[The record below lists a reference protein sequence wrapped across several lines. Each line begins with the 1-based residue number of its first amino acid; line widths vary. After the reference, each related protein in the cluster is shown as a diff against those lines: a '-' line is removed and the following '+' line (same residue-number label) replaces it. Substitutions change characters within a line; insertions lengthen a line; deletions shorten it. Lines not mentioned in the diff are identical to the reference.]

1 MVAVT
6 ELALLSAW
14 ESACGHPAA
23 DRAVILAAAASGL
36 PFNDVAGLPLG
47 ACDLLLLQ
55 LREQCFGPRLD
66 GLAGCPG
73 CGLELDV
80 RIDVDELR
88 VRGPAAGR
96 PAEASG
102 RTVDVAGRTVRL
114 RALTSRDI
122 RSFGSDRDRLLA
134 QCLVDGPADCSPE
147 LLDAIEAQLDTLD
160 RQAAATIGLD
170 CPSCQT
176 SWAAAI
182 DITGF
187 VWSEVDRFA
196 RRLLYDV
203 HTLATAYGWRE
214 PDVLA
219 ISPARRSFY
228 LQACAS

>member
-1 MVAVT
+1 M
-6 ELALLSAW
+6 
-14 ESACGHPAA
+14 
-23 DRAVILAAAASGL
+23 
-36 PFNDVAGLPLG
+36 
-47 ACDLLLLQ
+47 
-55 LREQCFGPRLD
+55 PR
-66 GLAGCPG
+66 
-73 CGLELDV
+73 
-80 RIDVDELR
+80 RR
-88 VRGPAAGR
+88 AGR
-96 PAEASG
+96 
-102 RTVDVAGRTVRL
+102 
-114 RALTSRDI
+114 
-122 RSFGSDRDRLLA
+122 LL
-134 QCLVDGPADCSPE
+134 PE